1 MNNLKEKGRFRLL
14 TTRIVSFMMAFFMVF
29 TTVMSAMSSTAYAA
43 SQYGDPVTLTIKDAE
58 HGELSF
64 DGSNSKKITVQRGSN
79 VSVLV
84 KPEVGYEAKTVK
96 MDGENPMDLPVLNG
110 QVNVPAIKDAVLSA
124 SFIQTEQSKVA
135 TVKEDNKENKT
146 EKVKKNET
154 GEQLSKE
161 ERIEGLRENLKENA
175 KEDKKIVDEFNL
187 ESMQRD
193 KDGVKVMYT
202 PMNDK
207 AIDEVVEKVEHITN
221 ESIKEM
227 GDEFKP
233 YINDMPEYVDG
244 LLWLRTDDFYNRLQ
258 RSVKFLGD
266 TNFLNEDAKKAI
278 DAGKQLPLSVTIDK
292 ELLKK
297 YNLSGAYEAT
307 LAIKFMSTAHYAML
321 DKRSRNEVNKL
332 IDLNYKD
339 TFPVLDMDKY
349 TKYLSG
355 LKFNSKTGKYT
366 HHFSNGIFSDLFGGI
381 SALDFYKFSKYI
393 GKEPENLLDDE
404 SLESFKEVQ
413 KAETN
418 KSASNAMSFG
428 NYALSTYVL
437 SSGNIYGGDPTNDGW
452 MKLNLDV
459 IEGENNYVK
468 GIGSRA
474 GTYQTIYFSPTGNI
488 GSERV
493 VMYCIMGNTEHLKGG
508 KGYAYIYTTP
518 YFLQYDAPKQAEM
531 FKQGGPDMDWITASS
546 LGDNPVRRLAVM
558 SSYLEILQRGLGWNV
573 DPMYDALNLLLT
585 TGGTE
590 NPFDNPK
597 RSFTKPKDSYHWGSG
612 ADESAKAQAW
622 VDEQAKANGG
632 TAVKPGWP
640 GAGSSGFRWLVKKG
654 TAPVDWNS
662 TDKSAIRPLF
672 EGRSWQRT
680 PYIMAYQYGTRG
692 GVSGYGGQS
701 KISGGL
707 WQVKSDD
714 TLEIPEAAKL
724 RVIKTSANTA
734 ITQNNDN
741 YNMAG
746 ATYSYSGSES
756 GTLTIGSNGKSD
768 YVDVKPGTYTIV
780 ETSAPQGYKLNT
792 TPKTVT
798 VADGESTTVTMDGS
812 AAEKPIFDRLSIKID
827 KVVNGK
833 KPNNFDL
840 SGFEFTL
847 SYTKNGFGSESA
859 TWKTDSNGRIDF
871 GSEPSRG
878 SWAYKD
884 GGRNVFPLGQYTIR
898 ETKAIP
904 GVRLTN
910 PLMSSFSVVD
920 AGGTAVKRFNS
931 GLFINS
937 DNSTVDNDLPQ
948 MGVKVTKLDDNFRTS
963 TEQGDGSLVGV
974 TYQIINRS
982 GRPIISKNTGIENN
996 GVIATI
1002 KTVKQGNSFVATSDT
1017 DLLPMGSYE
1026 IREIDPSTGYLN
1038 GNFVQRFNINES
1050 NMNKGGIM
1058 DLNGPG
1064 RENAI
1069 MRGSVEITKADF
1081 DWKKS
1086 SPEGDADLSNVEYN
1100 IINKSKQPVFV
1111 NGKTY
1116 NNNQVV
1122 TTIKTVLD
1130 SSGNYVAKIPARTL
1144 PYGTYDIVEVKTSE
1158 GYLNANWKKTFTIRS
1173 NNQVVKFSSSSE
1185 WNENKVMRGGVEVI
1199 KADFDWK
1206 KSNPQGDSDLSNVEY
1221 NIINKSKHSV
1231 YVNGK
1236 TYKNGEVITTI
1247 KTTLD
1252 NGKYV
1257 AKLANNV
1264 LPYGTYQITEVKPS
1278 VGYLNANWSQ
1288 TFSIRKDKEVKK
1300 FDSSSNRWNE
1310 NKVMRGGLEVVKAD
1324 FDWKKSSPQGD
1335 ADLLNVEYK
1344 VINKSKHP
1352 VYVNGKTYKNG
1363 ETITTIK
1370 TSLDNGRYVAKLA
1383 DNTLPYG
1390 TYDVVEIKSSVGY
1403 LNANWKQTFSI
1414 RFDKEVKKFDS
1425 TSNKW
1430 NENKVMRG
1438 GLEVTK
1444 ADFDLHKS
1452 IPQGDADLE
1461 NTEYKITNK
1470 SKQPVFVNGQTYGVN
1485 AEIMKVKAHKQSDGT
1500 YKVVLANNTLPYGS
1514 YNIEEVLPSS
1524 TYNKIAFSKD
1534 FKIRKDKEVIKF
1546 NTQDNWSENKV
1557 QRGGLEVTKADHDL
1571 HKSVEQGDATLLNTE
1586 YTVINRSKL
1595 PVYVNGKVYK
1605 VGDTIMNIK
1614 TEKVNGVYKAI
1625 IPNETLPIGT
1635 YQVKEVNPPVG
1646 YNLLTF
1652 DKTFKIIKD
1661 KQMVTF
1667 NDVSNWSENAVK
1679 RGGLEVTK
1687 SDHDWH
1693 KSSEQGDATLEN
1705 TEYEVINKSKMPV
1718 FVNGTVYKQNEKIM
1732 NILSKKQ
1739 KDGTYKAI
1747 VPNNTLPYGTY
1758 QVRETKAPIGYNL
1771 LPFDKTFTIRAQDE
1785 IAKFN
1790 DVNTWSENA
1799 VKRGGLEVTKAD
1811 HDLHQSI
1818 PQGDANLE
1826 DTEYKIT
1833 NKSKQPVFVNGKTYE
1848 VGKEIMR
1855 IKVEKQKDDTYKAI
1869 VPNNTLPYGTYN
1881 VSETTP
1887 SSTYNKIAFSKDFSI
1902 REEKQVIK
1910 YNDVKNWSENKV
1922 KRGGFEVT
1930 KADHDLHQSV
1940 EQGDAT
1946 LENTEY
1952 TIINRSKLP
1961 VYVNGK
1967 VYKVGETIMNIKTA
1981 KQKDG
1986 IYKAIIKNE
1995 TLPIGTYQIKE
2006 VAPPVG
2012 YNLITFDKIF
2022 KITEDKQIIEFND
2035 AKTWSENAVK
2045 RGGLE
2050 ITKADFDL
2058 HKSIPQGDADLE
2070 DTEYAIVNKSK
2081 MPVFVNGV
2089 VYKVDEEIMRVKA
2102 HKQKDGIYKAIIPDN
2117 TLPYGTYNVYE
2128 TKSSSTYNMLDKQHN
2143 FNKTFS
2149 IREEKQVVKFNELS
2163 NWSENKVQRGGL
2175 EITKADND
2183 LHKSVEQGDATLE
2196 DTEYTIINR
2205 SKLPV
2210 FVNGKVY
2217 KVGDTI
2223 MNFKSKKQKDEV
2235 YKAIIPNETL
2245 PIGTYQVKEV
2255 NPPVGY
2261 NLIPFDKTFKIVK
2274 DKQMMTYNQVSD
2286 WSENAVKRGGFE
2298 VTKADFDL
2306 HKSISQG
2313 DADLENTEYAIT
2325 NKSKMPVFVN
2335 GKLYK
2340 VNEEIM
2346 RIKAHKQKDGVYKA
2360 IIGNNVL
2367 PYGTYNI
2374 TETAPSSTYNKI
2386 AYSKT
2391 FSIREEKQVIKF
2403 NDAKTWSENKVKR
2416 GGLEITKA
2424 DNDLHK
2430 SVNQGDATLENTEY
2444 TLINKSK
2451 LPVFVN
2457 GQLIKVGETVMNIQ
2471 AKKQKDGTFKAI
2483 VPNETLPIGTYQVRE
2498 VQPSEGYNMLMFD
2511 KTFRITED
2519 KQIIKYNDV
2528 KTWSE
2533 NKIKRGGLEVTKAD
2547 YDLHKSIPQGD
2558 ADLANTEYA
2567 ITNKSKMPVF
2577 VNGKVHKVNDVIMT
2591 IKTEKDSKGVY
2602 KAVIANGTLPYGT
2615 YNITETK
2622 ASSTYN
2628 KIDFSKD
2635 FKIREDNQMIT
2646 FNDVKTWSENKVKR
2660 GGLEITKADFDLKK
2674 SIEQGDATLENTE
2687 YTVINKSKLP
2697 VFVNGKVYKVNDTI
2711 MTINTKKQKDGVY
2724 KAIIPNETLPIGT
2737 YQVKETK
2744 ASKGYNLVTFDK
2756 TFKIT
2761 EDKQMIKYND
2771 VKTWSENKVIRG
2783 GFKFE
2788 KIDREI
2794 KQPIGLGQAT
2804 LEGVKFKV
2812 VNRSKM
2818 PVVVNGKLVKVGETA
2833 LDVEMK
2839 LVKDKDGK
2847 PHYIYESVKNT
2858 LPYGT
2863 YEAIETATGNGYL
2876 LDESQKF
2883 TFKIVK
2889 EGEIVDLT
2897 SKPVTN
2903 QVIREDFHFIKKDAE
2918 TMERMANVPFV
2929 ITSKT
2934 TGESHIIVT
2943 DENGEF
2949 NSSAWQTNETK
2960 GIKHSEN
2967 TNIND
2972 RNGAV
2977 VKDSKGNYKVVKP
2990 NLLKSRTGVWFTGT
3004 DPAKTKWA
3012 KDGKSYTF
3020 NGVTVKVDDG
3030 LRAFPYDIY
3039 TIQELRSESNKGHK
3053 LIKATVVLHD
3063 YGDVKSR
3070 GIDLDYGT
3078 IDNTPVYLKSE
3089 LTSKLTGSHTVENSE
3104 SATIVDRLFFN
3115 NFDTKEELTV
3125 KSELRVVD
3133 KDGKDHGLAAE
3144 KTTKFKA
3151 DMPNSTF
3158 DIVFE
3163 NVNTKKYAGMNLV
3176 AIQTVLDKHGV
3187 LVSHADLKDKKQ
3199 TVSIPEMRT
3208 TAKGDIDNEA
3218 NAYAKTVKIKDTI
3231 TYKNL
3236 EVGKTVNIHTDLHY
3250 KNVGELG
3257 KITDGGIVKDRNG
3270 KNVSVDK
3277 KFTPKKS
3284 DGTFEVE
3291 FEFEPDEKL
3300 AGHDTVV
3307 FEYAKYGDVE
3317 FMSHADIEDE
3327 HQTIKF
3333 PKLKT
3338 KASDQKDED
3347 KYVGTS
3353 ENEVVR
3359 DVVTVENLVKGK
3371 EYTVSGFAH
3380 IKTYDKDGKAK
3391 DEGIAKDKDGKDSY
3405 AETTFKA
3412 TDTKMQVELLFNVD
3426 ARKLHGRDLVMFEE
3440 LSRDKVKLAIEANIE
3455 NEEQTVHI
3463 VKVGTTLIDK
3473 NTNSHMV
3480 YKEAKEKNYKV
3491 TLVDTMKYENL
3502 TPGQKIKV
3510 TGQLYTNENGKA
3522 VEVRD
3527 VNGQLVQKTVEVE
3540 VKERNGIVEIPF
3552 EFEMKSDSDIK
3563 NFVAFERVYDAKTN
3577 LLIGSE
3583 EDINNKGQTVYVI
3596 NIKTTLTGADGKSK
3610 DVKASK
3616 NIDLIDTVEYG
3627 DELTVGEEYTMIG
3640 ELHLVKVDKDGK
3652 LIDGGKI
3659 SEAKTKFKAKK
3670 EKGTVEVIFK
3680 GVDTEKLEDGTKLVA
3695 FEKLE
3700 YNGKIIAQ
3708 HEDINDEGQTVVVK
3722 KESKT
3727 KEKTRIR
3734 LNTGA
3739 GKAIGIVSGLVV
3751 VFAIGA
3757 GYAVSKRRKD
3767 A

>member
-43 SQYGDPVTLTIKDAE
+43 SQYGDPVTLTIKDTE

-96 MDGENPMDLPVLNG
+96 MDGKNPTDLPVLNG
-110 QVNVPAIKDAVLSA
+110 QVNVPAIADAVLSA

-146 EKVKKNET
+146 ELEKQIETEKKKPANVEADKKDKRSKNEKET
-154 GEQLSKE
+154 IDDSKTIAEILLKADRSKVGEGTNVTPVDVVTVANTLINVNKTKA
-161 ERIEGLRENLKENA
+161 RTLDDFWV
-175 KEDKKIVDEFNL
+175 DK
-187 ESMQRD
+187 D
-193 KDGVKVMYT
+193 KDGIFDNFEAMEMQFDGLVPLYKISDEAEYLVAKPNVAQVENSKLLEYQIADSNMSGTTLDTVIYDKETGLLYVPKNVVLPNDPKYKRPEKIVRYGRTRIQFLLGVDKAAKDTKTKVKVDVEK
-202 PMNDK
+202 NDK
-207 AIDEVVEKVEHITN
+207 VDGEVSEAGTLEANTLSDSTKILLAKDDKSKKSIKKESIDEVRINGHKVDSEKVEYH
-221 ESIKEM
+221 EKE
-227 GDEFKP
+227 
-233 YINDMPEYVDG
+233 
-244 LLWLRTDDFYNRLQ
+244 
-258 RSVKFLGD
+258 
-266 TNFLNEDAKKAI
+266 
-278 DAGKQLPLSVTIDK
+278 
-292 ELLKK
+292 
-297 YNLSGAYEAT
+297 
-307 LAIKFMSTAHYAML
+307 
-321 DKRSRNEVNKL
+321 
-332 IDLNYKD
+332 
-339 TFPVLDMDKY
+339 
-349 TKYLSG
+349 
-355 LKFNSKTGKYT
+355 
-366 HHFSNGIFSDLFGGI
+366 
-381 SALDFYKFSKYI
+381 
-393 GKEPENLLDDE
+393 
-404 SLESFKEVQ
+404 
-413 KAETN
+413 
-418 KSASNAMSFG
+418 
-428 NYALSTYVL
+428 
-437 SSGNIYGGDPTNDGW
+437 
-452 MKLNLDV
+452 
-459 IEGENNYVK
+459 
-468 GIGSRA
+468 
-474 GTYQTIYFSPTGNI
+474 
-488 GSERV
+488 
-493 VMYCIMGNTEHLKGG
+493 
-508 KGYAYIYTTP
+508 
-518 YFLQYDAPKQAEM
+518 
-531 FKQGGPDMDWITASS
+531 
-546 LGDNPVRRLAVM
+546 
-558 SSYLEILQRGLGWNV
+558 
-573 DPMYDALNLLLT
+573 
-585 TGGTE
+585 
-590 NPFDNPK
+590 
-597 RSFTKPKDSYHWGSG
+597 
-612 ADESAKAQAW
+612 
-622 VDEQAKANGG
+622 
-632 TAVKPGWP
+632 
-640 GAGSSGFRWLVKKG
+640 
-654 TAPVDWNS
+654 
-662 TDKSAIRPLF
+662 
-672 EGRSWQRT
+672 
-680 PYIMAYQYGTRG
+680 
-692 GVSGYGGQS
+692 GV
-701 KISGGL
+701 
-707 WQVKSDD
+707 
-714 TLEIPEAAKL
+714 LEIPTKPADVDNVEVKMSNSFAKDVKRVVGSLLAPVKSLAGKPTILVSRTFYFNDDVYFNDVWDLKAHNVSTKSHNAKYEKAWSGGSKFGSDARSFQTVKSLLDHALTKSDADIIGAAIGNDAGFGYYTRHSTIAKQLVDAAHAQKAKL
-724 RVIKTSANTA
+724 EIKDSFNLSLNCAHARVGADFQWGYDATSKGSDDYGVRIRLLDTDGKTWALFGIISPSE
-734 ITQNNDN
+734 
-741 YNMAG
+741 AG
-746 ATYSYSGSES
+746 QAGFGFFGARIVVDKKTTETSLQLDKTDSRSGKGIS
-756 GTLTIGSNGKSD
+756 GVQFNLHEIVGNKDYVVGVKGSNGN
-768 YVDVKPGTYTIV
+768 YT
-780 ETSAPQGYKLNT
+780 EFNGDGRTNT
-792 TPKTVT
+792 LV
-798 VADGESTTVTMDGS
+798 
-812 AAEKPIFDRLSIKID
+812 
-827 KVVNGK
+827 
-833 KPNNFDL
+833 
-840 SGFEFTL
+840 
-847 SYTKNGFGSESA
+847 
-859 TWKTDSNGRIDF
+859 TDSNGRITVKVNDA
-871 GSEPSRG
+871 GSQYKYYFKEIRPANGYEMPSNPNTAQKSVSENSKQTFSMKNETIPEEESDKAFLSIRKTSSQPSLGYSLAGAKYYVSGENDSGYLYTGTDGSSNILRLKSGNYTITEVSAPEGFRLNPHSKYVSLAKNEHKEITLDGIYAEEPIMARIGLLLNKQINGDPVRQPLGNIRSLAGIQFKVSFYKGEYSSLWETRGHNPECSITLETNADGKLDLDTSNVVSG
-878 SWAYKD
+878 SWKYTDSSGHKAA
-884 GGRNVFPLGQYTIR
+884 PLGTITVEEVKTLEGLR
-898 ETKAIP
+898 LHGSAVYQVRANGQNAEVVHVSGLNNESAKIMENSTYFG
-904 GVRLTN
+904 GVRVIKL
-910 PLMSSFSVVD
+910 
-920 AGGTAVKRFNS
+920 
-931 GLFINS
+931 
-937 DNSTVDNDLPQ
+937 DNDFHES
-948 MGVKVTKLDDNFRTS
+948 K
-963 TEQGDGSLVGV
+963 EQGDASLEGV
-974 TYQIINRS
+974 QYDIINDSIGRVKLGDGRYINKGQKVTTITTKKVGNEYVAETSRYLLPS
-982 GRPIISKNTGIENN
+982 GTYTVKEVKSSEGYKNGGFEKKF
-996 GVIATI
+996 TI
-1002 KTVKQGNSFVATSDT
+1002 KDYSQDG
-1017 DLLPMGSYE
+1017 
-1026 IREIDPSTGYLN
+1026 GYTTLGVGTEN
-1038 GNFVQRFNINES
+1038 AVQRGNIE
-1050 NMNKGGIM
+1050 
-1058 DLNGPG
+1058 L
-1064 RENAI
+1064 
-1069 MRGSVEITKADF
+1069 TKADF
-1081 DWKKS
+1081 DFKKS
-1086 SPEGDADLSNVEYN
+1086 ESQGDATLAGTEYRL
-1100 IINKSKQPVFV
+1100 INKSKNPVFV
-1111 NGKTY
+1111 AGRIFEPG
-1116 NNNQVV
+1116 QE
-1122 TTIKTVLD
+1122 IKR
-1130 SSGNYVAKIPARTL
+1130 YKAQKI
-1144 PYGTYDIVEVKTSE
+1144 
-1158 GYLNANWKKTFTIRS
+1158 
-1173 NNQVVKFSSSSE
+1173 
-1185 WNENKVMRGGVEVI
+1185 GG
-1199 KADFDWK
+1199 
-1206 KSNPQGDSDLSNVEY
+1206 
-1221 NIINKSKHSV
+1221 
-1231 YVNGK
+1231 
-1236 TYKNGEVITTI
+1236 
-1247 KTTLD
+1247 
-1252 NGKYV
+1252 
-1257 AKLANNV
+1257 
-1264 LPYGTYQITEVKPS
+1264 
-1278 VGYLNANWSQ
+1278 
-1288 TFSIRKDKEVKK
+1288 
-1300 FDSSSNRWNE
+1300 
-1310 NKVMRGGLEVVKAD
+1310 
-1324 FDWKKSSPQGD
+1324 
-1335 ADLLNVEYK
+1335 EYK
-1344 VINKSKHP
+1344 V
-1352 VYVNGKTYKNG
+1352 V
-1363 ETITTIK
+1363 
-1370 TSLDNGRYVAKLA
+1370 
-1383 DNTLPYG
+1383 
-1390 TYDVVEIKSSVGY
+1390 
-1403 LNANWKQTFSI
+1403 
-1414 RFDKEVKKFDS
+1414 
-1425 TSNKW
+1425 
-1430 NENKVMRG
+1430 
-1438 GLEVTK
+1438 
-1444 ADFDLHKS
+1444 
-1452 IPQGDADLE
+1452 IPE
-1461 NTEYKITNK
+1461 K
-1470 SKQPVFVNGQTYGVN
+1470 
-1485 AEIMKVKAHKQSDGT
+1485 
-1500 YKVVLANNTLPYGS
+1500 TLPYGS
-1514 YNIEEVLPSS
+1514 YRIEEVKASLG
-1524 TYNKIAFSKD
+1524 YNMVAFSKD
-1534 FKIRKDKEVIKF
+1534 FKITKEGDVVKF
-1546 NTQDNWSENKV
+1546 NTSSNWSENKV
-1557 QRGGLEVTKADHDL
+1557 QRGGLEVVKADFDL
-1571 HKSVEQGDATLLNTE
+1571 D
-1586 YTVINRSKL
+1586 
-1595 PVYVNGKVYK
+1595 
-1605 VGDTIMNIK
+1605 
-1614 TEKVNGVYKAI
+1614 
-1625 IPNETLPIGT
+1625 
-1635 YQVKEVNPPVG
+1635 
-1646 YNLLTF
+1646 
-1652 DKTFKIIKD
+1652 
-1661 KQMVTF
+1661 
-1667 NDVSNWSENAVK
+1667 
-1679 RGGLEVTK
+1679 
-1687 SDHDWH
+1687 
-1693 KSSEQGDATLEN
+1693 
-1705 TEYEVINKSKMPV
+1705 
-1718 FVNGTVYKQNEKIM
+1718 
-1732 NILSKKQ
+1732 
-1739 KDGTYKAI
+1739 
-1747 VPNNTLPYGTY
+1747 
-1758 QVRETKAPIGYNL
+1758 
-1771 LPFDKTFTIRAQDE
+1771 
-1785 IAKFN
+1785 
-1790 DVNTWSENA
+1790 
-1799 VKRGGLEVTKAD
+1799 
-1811 HDLHQSI
+1811 QSI
-1818 PQGDANLE
+1818 PQGDATLE
-1826 DTEYKIT
+1826 GVQY
-1833 NKSKQPVFVNGKTYE
+1833 NVVNRSKNAVFVNGKRVN
-1848 VGKEIMR
+1848 VGDVVTTITTK
-1855 IKVEKQKDDTYKAI
+1855 KVDGVYKA
-1869 VPNNTLPYGTYN
+1869 VLPNNALPYGTYD
-1881 VSETTP
+1881 VVE
-1887 SSTYNKIAFSKDFSI
+1887 
-1902 REEKQVIK
+1902 
-1910 YNDVKNWSENKV
+1910 VKN
-1922 KRGGFEVT
+1922 
-1930 KADHDLHQSV
+1930 A
-1940 EQGDAT
+1940 QGYLLT
-1946 LENTEY
+1946 PY
-1952 TIINRSKLP
+1952 T
-1961 VYVNGK
+1961 
-1967 VYKVGETIMNIKTA
+1967 
-1981 KQKDG
+1981 
-1986 IYKAIIKNE
+1986 
-1995 TLPIGTYQIKE
+1995 
-2006 VAPPVG
+2006 
-2012 YNLITFDKIF
+2012 
-2022 KITEDKQIIEFND
+2022 KQIQIRQDKEI
-2035 AKTWSENAVK
+2035 VK
-2045 RGGLE
+2045 LDYN
-2050 ITKADFDL
+2050 T
-2058 HKSIPQGDADLE
+2058 
-2070 DTEYAIVNKSK
+2070 VWNK
-2081 MPVFVNGV
+2081 
-2089 VYKVDEEIMRVKA
+2089 D
-2102 HKQKDGIYKAIIPDN
+2102 
-2117 TLPYGTYNVYE
+2117 
-2128 TKSSSTYNMLDKQHN
+2128 
-2143 FNKTFS
+2143 
-2149 IREEKQVVKFNELS
+2149 
-2163 NWSENKVQRGGL
+2163 KVQRGGL
-2175 EITKADND
+2175 E
-2183 LHKSVEQGDATLE
+2183 L
-2196 DTEYTIINR
+2196 
-2205 SKLPV
+2205 
-2210 FVNGKVY
+2210 
-2217 KVGDTI
+2217 
-2223 MNFKSKKQKDEV
+2223 
-2235 YKAIIPNETL
+2235 
-2245 PIGTYQVKEV
+2245 
-2255 NPPVGY
+2255 
-2261 NLIPFDKTFKIVK
+2261 
-2274 DKQMMTYNQVSD
+2274 
-2286 WSENAVKRGGFE
+2286 
-2298 VTKADFDL
+2298 TKADF
-2306 HKSISQG
+2306 
-2313 DADLENTEYAIT
+2313 
-2325 NKSKMPVFVN
+2325 
-2335 GKLYK
+2335 
-2340 VNEEIM
+2340 
-2346 RIKAHKQKDGVYKA
+2346 
-2360 IIGNNVL
+2360 
-2367 PYGTYNI
+2367 
-2374 TETAPSSTYNKI
+2374 
-2386 AYSKT
+2386 
-2391 FSIREEKQVIKF
+2391 
-2403 NDAKTWSENKVKR
+2403 
-2416 GGLEITKA
+2416 
-2424 DNDLHK
+2424 
-2430 SVNQGDATLENTEY
+2430 
-2444 TLINKSK
+2444 
-2451 LPVFVN
+2451 
-2457 GQLIKVGETVMNIQ
+2457 
-2471 AKKQKDGTFKAI
+2471 
-2483 VPNETLPIGTYQVRE
+2483 
-2498 VQPSEGYNMLMFD
+2498 
-2511 KTFRITED
+2511 
-2519 KQIIKYNDV
+2519 
-2528 KTWSE
+2528 
-2533 NKIKRGGLEVTKAD
+2533 
-2547 YDLHKSIPQGD
+2547 DLHKSIPQGD

-2577 VNGKVHKVNDVIMT
+2577 VNGKVYKVNDVIMT
-2591 IKTEKDSKGVY
+2591 IKTEKDSKGAY

-2711 MTINTKKQKDGVY
+2711 MTINTKKQKDGIY

-2744 ASKGYNLVTFDK
+2744 APKGYNLVTFDK

-2847 PHYIYESVKNT
+2847 PHYIYESAKNT

-2903 QVIREDFHFIKKDAE
+2903 QVIREDFHFIKKDSE

-3104 SATIVDRLFFN
+3104 SATIVDKLFFN

-3199 TVSIPEMRT
+3199 TVSIPEMKT

-3231 TYKNL
+3231 TYRNL

-3333 PKLKT
+3333 SKLKT

-3510 TGQLYTNENGKA
+3510 IGQLYTNENGKT

-3757 GYAVSKRRKD
+3757 GFVVSKRRKD

>member
-43 SQYGDPVTLTIKDAE
+43 SQYGDPVTLTIKDTE

-96 MDGENPMDLPVLNG
+96 MDGKNPTDLPVLNG
-110 QVNVPAIKDAVLSA
+110 QVNVPAIADAVLSA

-146 EKVKKNET
+146 ELEKQIETEKKKPANVE
-154 GEQLSKE
+154 
-161 ERIEGLRENLKENA
+161 A
-175 KEDKKIVDEFNL
+175 DKKDKRSKSEKETIDDSKTIAEILLKADRSKVGEGTNVTPVDVVTVANTLINVNKTKARTLDDFWVDK
-187 ESMQRD
+187 D
-193 KDGVKVMYT
+193 KDGIFDNFEAMEMQFDGLVPLYKISDEAEYLVAKPNVAQVENSKFLEYQIADSNMSGTTLDTVIYDKETGLLYVPKNVVLPNDPKYKRPEKIVRYGRTRIQFLLGVDKAAKDTKTKVKVDVEK
-202 PMNDK
+202 NDK
-207 AIDEVVEKVEHITN
+207 VDGEVSEAGTLEANTLSDSTKILLAKDDKSKKSIKKESIDEVRINGHKVDSEKVEYH
-221 ESIKEM
+221 EKE
-227 GDEFKP
+227 
-233 YINDMPEYVDG
+233 
-244 LLWLRTDDFYNRLQ
+244 
-258 RSVKFLGD
+258 
-266 TNFLNEDAKKAI
+266 
-278 DAGKQLPLSVTIDK
+278 
-292 ELLKK
+292 
-297 YNLSGAYEAT
+297 
-307 LAIKFMSTAHYAML
+307 
-321 DKRSRNEVNKL
+321 
-332 IDLNYKD
+332 
-339 TFPVLDMDKY
+339 
-349 TKYLSG
+349 
-355 LKFNSKTGKYT
+355 
-366 HHFSNGIFSDLFGGI
+366 
-381 SALDFYKFSKYI
+381 
-393 GKEPENLLDDE
+393 
-404 SLESFKEVQ
+404 
-413 KAETN
+413 
-418 KSASNAMSFG
+418 
-428 NYALSTYVL
+428 
-437 SSGNIYGGDPTNDGW
+437 
-452 MKLNLDV
+452 
-459 IEGENNYVK
+459 
-468 GIGSRA
+468 
-474 GTYQTIYFSPTGNI
+474 
-488 GSERV
+488 
-493 VMYCIMGNTEHLKGG
+493 
-508 KGYAYIYTTP
+508 
-518 YFLQYDAPKQAEM
+518 
-531 FKQGGPDMDWITASS
+531 
-546 LGDNPVRRLAVM
+546 
-558 SSYLEILQRGLGWNV
+558 
-573 DPMYDALNLLLT
+573 
-585 TGGTE
+585 
-590 NPFDNPK
+590 
-597 RSFTKPKDSYHWGSG
+597 
-612 ADESAKAQAW
+612 
-622 VDEQAKANGG
+622 
-632 TAVKPGWP
+632 
-640 GAGSSGFRWLVKKG
+640 
-654 TAPVDWNS
+654 
-662 TDKSAIRPLF
+662 
-672 EGRSWQRT
+672 
-680 PYIMAYQYGTRG
+680 
-692 GVSGYGGQS
+692 GV
-701 KISGGL
+701 
-707 WQVKSDD
+707 
-714 TLEIPEAAKL
+714 LEIPTKPADVDNVEVKMSNSFAKDVKRVVGSLLAPVKSLAGEPTILVSRTFYFNDDVYFNDVWDLKAHNVSTKSHNAKYEQAWSGGSKFGSDARSFQTVKSLLDHALTKSDADIIGAAIGNDAGFGYYTRHSTIAKQLVGAAHAQKAKL
-724 RVIKTSANTA
+724 EIKDSFNLSLNCAHARVGADFQWGYDATSKGSDDYGVRIRLLDTDGKTWALFGIISPSE
-734 ITQNNDN
+734 
-741 YNMAG
+741 AG
-746 ATYSYSGSES
+746 QAGFGFFGARIVVDKKTTETSLQLDKTDSRSGKGIAGVQFNLHEIV
-756 GTLTIGSNGKSD
+756 GNKDYVVGVKGSNGN
-768 YVDVKPGTYTIV
+768 YT
-780 ETSAPQGYKLNT
+780 EFNGDGRTNT
-792 TPKTVT
+792 LV
-798 VADGESTTVTMDGS
+798 
-812 AAEKPIFDRLSIKID
+812 
-827 KVVNGK
+827 
-833 KPNNFDL
+833 
-840 SGFEFTL
+840 
-847 SYTKNGFGSESA
+847 
-859 TWKTDSNGRIDF
+859 TDSNGRITVKVNDA
-871 GSEPSRG
+871 GSQYKYYFKEIRPANGYKMPSNPNTTQKSVSENSKQTFSMKNDTTTEKEKKAFLSITKTSSQPSLGYSLAGATYYVSGENDSGYLYTGFDGTSNILELQPGSYIIKEVSAPEGFRLNPNPISVSLANNEHKSITLDGRYAEEPIMARIGLLLNKQINGDPVRQPLGNIRSLAGIQFKVSFYKGEYSSLWETRGHNPECSITLETNADGKLDLDTSNVVSG
-878 SWAYKD
+878 SWKYTDSSGHKAA
-884 GGRNVFPLGQYTIR
+884 PLGTITVEEVKTLEGLR
-898 ETKAIP
+898 LHGSAVYQVRANGQNAEVVHVSGLNNESAKIMENLTYFG
-904 GVRLTN
+904 GVRVIKL
-910 PLMSSFSVVD
+910 
-920 AGGTAVKRFNS
+920 
-931 GLFINS
+931 
-937 DNSTVDNDLPQ
+937 DNDFHES
-948 MGVKVTKLDDNFRTS
+948 K
-963 TEQGDGSLVGV
+963 EQGDACLEGV
-974 TYQIINRS
+974 QYDIINDSIGRVKLGDGRYINKGQKVTTITTKKVGNEYVAETSRYLLPS
-982 GRPIISKNTGIENN
+982 GTY
-996 GVIATI
+996 
-1002 KTVKQGNSFVATSDT
+1002 TVKEVKSS
-1017 DLLPMGSYE
+1017 E
-1026 IREIDPSTGYLN
+1026 GYKN
-1038 GNFVQRFNINES
+1038 GGFEKKFIIKDYSQDGDYTTLGVGTENAVQRGNIE
-1050 NMNKGGIM
+1050 
-1058 DLNGPG
+1058 L
-1064 RENAI
+1064 
-1069 MRGSVEITKADF
+1069 TKADF
-1081 DWKKS
+1081 DFKKS
-1086 SPEGDADLSNVEYN
+1086 ESQGDATLAGTEYRL
-1100 IINKSKQPVFV
+1100 INKSKNPVFV
-1111 NGKTY
+1111 AGRIFEPGQEIKRY
-1116 NNNQVV
+1116 KAQKIGGEYKVV
-1122 TTIKTVLD
+1122 
-1130 SSGNYVAKIPARTL
+1130 IPEKTL
-1144 PYGTYDIVEVKTSE
+1144 PYGSYRIEEVKASLGYNMVAFSKDFKITKE
-1158 GYLNANWKKTFTIRS
+1158 GD
-1173 NNQVVKFSSSSE
+1173 VVKFNTSSNWS
-1185 WNENKVMRGGVEVI
+1185 ENKV
-1199 KADFDWK
+1199 
-1206 KSNPQGDSDLSNVEY
+1206 Q
-1221 NIINKSKHSV
+1221 
-1231 YVNGK
+1231 
-1236 TYKNGEVITTI
+1236 
-1247 KTTLD
+1247 
-1252 NGKYV
+1252 
-1257 AKLANNV
+1257 
-1264 LPYGTYQITEVKPS
+1264 
-1278 VGYLNANWSQ
+1278 
-1288 TFSIRKDKEVKK
+1288 
-1300 FDSSSNRWNE
+1300 
-1310 NKVMRGGLEVVKAD
+1310 RGGLEVVKAD
-1324 FDWKKSSPQGD
+1324 FDLDQSTPQGD
-1335 ADLLNVEYK
+1335 ATLEGVQYNV
-1344 VINKSKHP
+1344 VNRSKNA
-1352 VYVNGKTYKNG
+1352 VFVNGKRVNVGDVVT
-1363 ETITTIK
+1363 TITTK
-1370 TSLDNGRYVAKLA
+1370 KVDGVYKAVLPNNA
-1383 DNTLPYG
+1383 LPYG
-1390 TYDVVEIKSSVGY
+1390 TYDVVEVKNAQGY
-1403 LNANWKQTFSI
+1403 LLTPYTKQIQI
-1414 RFDKEVKKFDS
+1414 RQDKEIVKLDYN
-1425 TSNKW
+1425 TVWNKD
-1430 NENKVMRG
+1430 KVQRG
-1438 GLEVTK
+1438 GLELTK

-1470 SKQPVFVNGQTYGVN
+1470 SKMPVVVNGQTYGVN

-1614 TEKVNGVYKAI
+1614 TKKVNGVYKAI

-1790 DVNTWSENA
+1790 DVKTWSENA

-1855 IKVEKQKDDTYKAI
+1855 IKVKKQKDDTYKAI

-2149 IREEKQVVKFNELS
+2149 IREEKQVVKFNEPS

-2223 MNFKSKKQKDEV
+2223 MNFKSKKQKDGV

-2274 DKQMMTYNQVSD
+2274 DKQMMIYNQVSD

-2306 HKSISQG
+2306 HKSIPQG

-2374 TETAPSSTYNKI
+2374 TEIASSSTYNKI

-2403 NDAKTWSENKVKR
+2403 NDVKTWSENKVQR

-2457 GQLIKVGETVMNIQ
+2457 GQLIKVGGTVMNIQ

-2547 YDLHKSIPQGD
+2547 HDLHKSIPQGD

-2744 ASKGYNLVTFDK
+2744 APKGYNLVTFDK

-2847 PHYIYESVKNT
+2847 PHYIYESAKNT

-3004 DPAKTKWA
+3004 DPTKTKWA

-3104 SATIVDRLFFN
+3104 SATIVDKLFFN

-3426 ARKLHGRDLVMFEE
+3426 ARKLHGCDLVMFEE

-3708 HEDINDEGQTVVVK
+3708 HEDINDEDQTVVVK

-3757 GYAVSKRRKD
+3757 GFVVSKRRKD

>member
-1 MNNLKEKGRFRLL
+1 MNNLKEKGRFKLL

-29 TTVMSAMSSTAYAA
+29 TTIMSSMSSVAYAA
-43 SQYGDPVTLTIKDAE
+43 SQYGDPVTLTIKDTE

-64 DGSNSKKITVQRGSN
+64 SGNKEKKITVQRGSN

-84 KPEVGYEAKTVK
+84 EPEVGYEAKTVK
-96 MDGENPMDLPVLNG
+96 MNGEKSMDLPVLNG
-110 QVNVPAIKDAVLSA
+110 QVNVPAIENAVLSA
-124 SFIQTEQSKVA
+124 DFIQTEKSKVA
-135 TVKEDNKENKT
+135 TVKEEPKANKT
-146 EKVKKNET
+146 ELDKEIEAEKKKPANVEADKKDKRSKNEKET
-154 GEQLSKE
+154 IDDSKTIAEILLNADRSKVGEGTNVTPVDVVTVANTLINVNKTKA
-161 ERIEGLRENLKENA
+161 RTLDDFWV
-175 KEDKKIVDEFNL
+175 DK
-187 ESMQRD
+187 D
-193 KDGVKVMYT
+193 KDGIFDNFEAMEMQFDGLVPLYKISDDAEYLVAKPNVAQVENSKLLEYQIADSNMSGTTLDTVIYDKKTGLLYVPKNVILPNDPKYKRPEKIVRYGRTRIQFLLGVDKAAKDTKTKVKVDVEK
-202 PMNDK
+202 NDK
-207 AIDEVVEKVEHITN
+207 VDGEVSEAGTLEANTLSDSTKILLAKDDKSKKSIKKESIDEVRINGHKVDSEKVEYH
-221 ESIKEM
+221 EKE
-227 GDEFKP
+227 
-233 YINDMPEYVDG
+233 
-244 LLWLRTDDFYNRLQ
+244 
-258 RSVKFLGD
+258 
-266 TNFLNEDAKKAI
+266 
-278 DAGKQLPLSVTIDK
+278 
-292 ELLKK
+292 
-297 YNLSGAYEAT
+297 
-307 LAIKFMSTAHYAML
+307 
-321 DKRSRNEVNKL
+321 
-332 IDLNYKD
+332 
-339 TFPVLDMDKY
+339 
-349 TKYLSG
+349 
-355 LKFNSKTGKYT
+355 
-366 HHFSNGIFSDLFGGI
+366 
-381 SALDFYKFSKYI
+381 
-393 GKEPENLLDDE
+393 
-404 SLESFKEVQ
+404 
-413 KAETN
+413 
-418 KSASNAMSFG
+418 
-428 NYALSTYVL
+428 
-437 SSGNIYGGDPTNDGW
+437 
-452 MKLNLDV
+452 
-459 IEGENNYVK
+459 
-468 GIGSRA
+468 
-474 GTYQTIYFSPTGNI
+474 
-488 GSERV
+488 
-493 VMYCIMGNTEHLKGG
+493 
-508 KGYAYIYTTP
+508 
-518 YFLQYDAPKQAEM
+518 
-531 FKQGGPDMDWITASS
+531 
-546 LGDNPVRRLAVM
+546 
-558 SSYLEILQRGLGWNV
+558 
-573 DPMYDALNLLLT
+573 
-585 TGGTE
+585 
-590 NPFDNPK
+590 
-597 RSFTKPKDSYHWGSG
+597 
-612 ADESAKAQAW
+612 
-622 VDEQAKANGG
+622 
-632 TAVKPGWP
+632 
-640 GAGSSGFRWLVKKG
+640 
-654 TAPVDWNS
+654 
-662 TDKSAIRPLF
+662 
-672 EGRSWQRT
+672 
-680 PYIMAYQYGTRG
+680 
-692 GVSGYGGQS
+692 GV
-701 KISGGL
+701 
-707 WQVKSDD
+707 
-714 TLEIPEAAKL
+714 LEIPTKPADVDNVEVKMSNSFAKDVKRVVGSLLAPVKSFAGEPKVLVSPTFYFSDDVYFNDVWDLKAHNVSTKTHDAKYEKAWSGGAKYGSDARSFQTVKALLDHALTKSDVNIIGASVGNDAGFGYYTRHSTIAKQLVGAGHAQKAKL
-724 RVIKTSANTA
+724 ELKDSLNLSLNCAHARVGADFQWGYDATSKGSDDYGVRIRLLDTDGKSWALFGIVSPSEAGQAGFGFFGARIVIDKKTTETTLQLDKTDSRSGKGIAGVQFNLHE
-734 ITQNNDN
+734 IVDN
-741 YNMAG
+741 KDYVVG
-746 ATYSYSGSES
+746 VK
-756 GTLTIGSNGKSD
+756 GSNGN
-768 YVDVKPGTYTIV
+768 YT
-780 ETSAPQGYKLNT
+780 EFNGDGRTNT
-792 TPKTVT
+792 LV
-798 VADGESTTVTMDGS
+798 
-812 AAEKPIFDRLSIKID
+812 
-827 KVVNGK
+827 
-833 KPNNFDL
+833 
-840 SGFEFTL
+840 
-847 SYTKNGFGSESA
+847 
-859 TWKTDSNGRIDF
+859 TDSNGRITVKVNDA
-871 GSEPSRG
+871 GSQYKYYFKEIRPANGYKMPSNPNTAQKSVSENSKQTFSMKNDTTTKEEEEAFLSITKTSSQPSLGYSLAGATYYVWGEKDSGYLYTGSDGTSNVLALKPGNYTIKEVSAPEGFKVNPNSMSFTLGKDEHKSITLDGRYAEEPIMARIGLLLHKQINGDPVNQPLGNIRSIAGIQFKVSFYKGEYSSIWETSGHSPECSIVLETGSDGTLDLDTSKVVSG
-878 SWAYKD
+878 SWKYTDSSGHKAA
-884 GGRNVFPLGQYTIR
+884 PLGTITVEEVKTLEGLR
-898 ETKAIP
+898 LHGSAVYQVRANGQNAEVVHVSGLNNESAKIMENSTYFG
-904 GVRLTN
+904 GVRVIKL
-910 PLMSSFSVVD
+910 
-920 AGGTAVKRFNS
+920 
-931 GLFINS
+931 
-937 DNSTVDNDLPQ
+937 DNDFH
-948 MGVKVTKLDDNFRTS
+948 KSK
-963 TEQGDGSLVGV
+963 EQGDASLEGV
-974 TYQIINRS
+974 QYDIINSSIGRVKLGDGRYINVGQKVTTITTKKVGNEYVAETSRYLLPS
-982 GRPIISKNTGIENN
+982 GTYTVKEVKSSEGYKNGGFEKKF
-996 GVIATI
+996 TI
-1002 KTVKQGNSFVATSDT
+1002 KDYSQDG
-1017 DLLPMGSYE
+1017 
-1026 IREIDPSTGYLN
+1026 GYTTLGVGTEN
-1038 GNFVQRFNINES
+1038 AVQRGNIE
-1050 NMNKGGIM
+1050 
-1058 DLNGPG
+1058 L
-1064 RENAI
+1064 
-1069 MRGSVEITKADF
+1069 TKADF
-1081 DWKKS
+1081 DFKKS
-1086 SPEGDADLSNVEYN
+1086 ESQGDATLEGTEYRL
-1100 IINKSKQPVFV
+1100 INKSKNPVFV
-1111 NGKTY
+1111 EGRIFEPGQEIKRY
-1116 NNNQVV
+1116 KAQKIGGEYKVV
-1122 TTIKTVLD
+1122 
-1130 SSGNYVAKIPARTL
+1130 IPEKTL
-1144 PYGTYDIVEVKTSE
+1144 PYGSYTIEEVKASLGYNMVSFSKDFKITKE
-1158 GYLNANWKKTFTIRS
+1158 GD
-1173 NNQVVKFSSSSE
+1173 VVKFNTSSSWS
-1185 WNENKVMRGGVEVI
+1185 ENKV
-1199 KADFDWK
+1199 
-1206 KSNPQGDSDLSNVEY
+1206 Q
-1221 NIINKSKHSV
+1221 
-1231 YVNGK
+1231 
-1236 TYKNGEVITTI
+1236 
-1247 KTTLD
+1247 
-1252 NGKYV
+1252 
-1257 AKLANNV
+1257 
-1264 LPYGTYQITEVKPS
+1264 
-1278 VGYLNANWSQ
+1278 
-1288 TFSIRKDKEVKK
+1288 
-1300 FDSSSNRWNE
+1300 
-1310 NKVMRGGLEVVKAD
+1310 RGGLEVVKAD
-1324 FDWKKSSPQGD
+1324 FDLDQSVPQGD
-1335 ADLLNVEYK
+1335 ATLEGVQYNV
-1344 VINKSKHP
+1344 VNRSKNA
-1352 VYVNGKTYKNG
+1352 VYVNSKRVNVG
-1363 ETITTIK
+1363 EVAATITTK
-1370 TSLDNGRYVAKLA
+1370 KVDGVYKAVLPNNA
-1383 DNTLPYG
+1383 LPYG
-1390 TYDVVEIKSSVGY
+1390 TYDVVEVKNAQGY
-1403 LNANWKQTFSI
+1403 LLTPYTKQIQI
-1414 RFDKEVKKFDS
+1414 RQDKEIVKLDYN
-1425 TSNKW
+1425 TVWNKD
-1430 NENKVMRG
+1430 KVERG
-1438 GLEVTK
+1438 GLELTK

-1470 SKQPVFVNGQTYGVN
+1470 SKMPVVVNGQTYGVN

-1524 TYNKIAFSKD
+1524 TYNKIAYSKD

-1571 HKSVEQGDATLLNTE
+1571 HKSVEQGDATLENTE

-1614 TEKVNGVYKAI
+1614 TKKVNGVYKAI

-1790 DVNTWSENA
+1790 DVKTWSENA

-1855 IKVEKQKDDTYKAI
+1855 IKVKKQEDDTYKAI

-2102 HKQKDGIYKAIIPDN
+2102 HKQKDGIYKAIVPDN

-2128 TKSSSTYNMLDKQHN
+2128 TKPSSTYNMLDKEHN

-2149 IREEKQVVKFNELS
+2149 IREEKQVIKFNEPS

-2217 KVGDTI
+2217 NVGDTI
-2223 MNFKSKKQKDEV
+2223 MNFKSKKQKDGV

-2261 NLIPFDKTFKIVK
+2261 NLIPFDKTFKIVR

-2286 WSENAVKRGGFE
+2286 WSENKVKRGGFE

-2306 HKSISQG
+2306 HKSIPQG

-2346 RIKAHKQKDGVYKA
+2346 RIKAHKQSDGTYKA
-2360 IIGNNVL
+2360 IVPNNVL

-2374 TETAPSSTYNKI
+2374 TETTPSSTYNKI
-2386 AYSKT
+2386 VYSKT

-2403 NDAKTWSENKVKR
+2403 NDVKTWSENKVKR

-2424 DNDLHK
+2424 DNDLHA

-2444 TLINKSK
+2444 TIINKSK
-2451 LPVFVN
+2451 LPVFVD
-2457 GQLIKVGETVMNIQ
+2457 GRLIKVGGTVMNIQ
-2471 AKKQKDGTFKAI
+2471 AKKQKDNTFKAI
-2483 VPNETLPIGTYQVRE
+2483 VPNETLPIGTYQVKE

-2511 KTFRITED
+2511 KTFGITED
-2519 KQIIKYNDV
+2519 KQIIKYND
-2528 KTWSE
+2528 KSNWSE
-2533 NKIKRGGLEVTKAD
+2533 NKIMRGGLEVTKAD
-2547 YDLHKSIPQGD
+2547 FDLHKSIPQGD
-2558 ADLANTEYA
+2558 ADLENTEYA
-2567 ITNKSKMPVF
+2567 VTNKSKMPVF
-2577 VNGKVHKVNDVIMT
+2577 VNGKIYKVGEVVMN
-2591 IKTEKDSKGVY
+2591 IKAKKDGNGVY

-2635 FKIREDNQMIT
+2635 FSIRKDNQMIT
-2646 FNDVKTWSENKVKR
+2646 FNDAKTWSENKVKR
-2660 GGLEITKADFDLKK
+2660 GGLEITKADSELKK

-2687 YTVINKSKLP
+2687 YTIINKSKLP
-2697 VFVNGKVYKVNDTI
+2697 VFVNGKLYKVGDTI

-2744 ASKGYNLVTFDK
+2744 APKGYNLVTFDK

-2771 VKTWSENKVIRG
+2771 VKTWSENNVIRG

-2788 KIDREI
+2788 KVDKET

-2847 PHYIYESVKNT
+2847 PHYISETANNV

-3039 TIQELRSESNKGHK
+3039 TVQELRSESNKGHK
-3053 LIKATVVLHD
+3053 LVKFTVVLHD
-3063 YGDVKSR
+3063 YGANKSR

-3104 SATIVDRLFFN
+3104 SATIVDKLFFN
-3115 NFDTKEELTV
+3115 NFDTREELTV

-3163 NVNTKKYAGMNLV
+3163 NVNTRKYAGMNLV

-3187 LVSHADLKDKKQ
+3187 LVSHADLTDKKQ
-3199 TVSIPEMRT
+3199 TVSVPEMKT

-3236 EVGKTVNIHTDLHY
+3236 EVGKTVNLHTDLHY

-3270 KNVSVDK
+3270 KNVSVDT

-3284 DGTFEVE
+3284 DGTIDVE

-3317 FMSHADIEDE
+3317 FMVHADIEDE

-3371 EYTVSGFAH
+3371 EYTVSGYAH

-3426 ARKLHGRDLVMFEE
+3426 ARKLHGHDLVMFEE

-3480 YKEAKEKNYKV
+3480 YKDAKEKNYKV

-3527 VNGQLVQKTVEVE
+3527 INGQLVEKTVEVE

-3563 NFVAFERVYDAKTN
+3563 NFVAFERVYDTKTN

-3583 EDINNKGQTVYVI
+3583 EDINNKGQTVYII
-3596 NIKTTLTGADGKSK
+3596 NIKTTLTGADNKSK

-3640 ELHLVKVDKDGK
+3640 ELHLAKLDKDGK

-3659 SEAKTKFKAKK
+3659 SEAKTKFKAKDK
-3670 EKGTVEVIFK
+3670 KGTVEVIFK

-3739 GKAIGIVSGLVV
+3739 GKAIGIVSGLAV
-3751 VFAIGA
+3751 VFAMGA
-3757 GYAVSKRRKD
+3757 GFVVSKRRKD
-3767 A
+3767 S

>member
-14 TTRIVSFMMAFFMVF
+14 TTRIISFMMAFFMVF

-43 SQYGDPVTLTIKDAE
+43 SQYGDPVTLTIKDTE

-96 MDGENPMDLPVLNG
+96 MDGKNPTDLPVLNG
-110 QVNVPAIKDAVLSA
+110 QVNVPAIADAVLSA

-146 EKVKKNET
+146 ELEKQIETEKKKPANVEADKKDKRSKNEKET
-154 GEQLSKE
+154 IDDSKTIAEILLKADRSKVGEGTNVTPVDVVTVANTLINVNKTKA
-161 ERIEGLRENLKENA
+161 RTLDDFWV
-175 KEDKKIVDEFNL
+175 DK
-187 ESMQRD
+187 D
-193 KDGVKVMYT
+193 KDGIFDNFEAMEMQFDGLVPLYKISDDAEYLVAKPNVAQVENSKFLEYQIADSNMSGTTLDTVIYDKETGLLYVPKNVVLPNDPKYKRPEKIVRYGRTRIQFLLGVDKAAKDTKTKVKVDVEK
-202 PMNDK
+202 NDK
-207 AIDEVVEKVEHITN
+207 VDGEVSEAGTLEANTLSDSTKILLAKDDKSKKSIKKESIDEVRINGHKVDSEKVEYH
-221 ESIKEM
+221 EKE
-227 GDEFKP
+227 
-233 YINDMPEYVDG
+233 
-244 LLWLRTDDFYNRLQ
+244 
-258 RSVKFLGD
+258 
-266 TNFLNEDAKKAI
+266 
-278 DAGKQLPLSVTIDK
+278 
-292 ELLKK
+292 
-297 YNLSGAYEAT
+297 
-307 LAIKFMSTAHYAML
+307 
-321 DKRSRNEVNKL
+321 
-332 IDLNYKD
+332 
-339 TFPVLDMDKY
+339 
-349 TKYLSG
+349 
-355 LKFNSKTGKYT
+355 
-366 HHFSNGIFSDLFGGI
+366 
-381 SALDFYKFSKYI
+381 
-393 GKEPENLLDDE
+393 
-404 SLESFKEVQ
+404 
-413 KAETN
+413 
-418 KSASNAMSFG
+418 
-428 NYALSTYVL
+428 
-437 SSGNIYGGDPTNDGW
+437 
-452 MKLNLDV
+452 
-459 IEGENNYVK
+459 
-468 GIGSRA
+468 
-474 GTYQTIYFSPTGNI
+474 
-488 GSERV
+488 
-493 VMYCIMGNTEHLKGG
+493 
-508 KGYAYIYTTP
+508 
-518 YFLQYDAPKQAEM
+518 
-531 FKQGGPDMDWITASS
+531 
-546 LGDNPVRRLAVM
+546 
-558 SSYLEILQRGLGWNV
+558 
-573 DPMYDALNLLLT
+573 
-585 TGGTE
+585 
-590 NPFDNPK
+590 
-597 RSFTKPKDSYHWGSG
+597 
-612 ADESAKAQAW
+612 
-622 VDEQAKANGG
+622 
-632 TAVKPGWP
+632 
-640 GAGSSGFRWLVKKG
+640 
-654 TAPVDWNS
+654 
-662 TDKSAIRPLF
+662 
-672 EGRSWQRT
+672 
-680 PYIMAYQYGTRG
+680 
-692 GVSGYGGQS
+692 GV
-701 KISGGL
+701 
-707 WQVKSDD
+707 
-714 TLEIPEAAKL
+714 LEIPTKPADVDNVEVKMSNSFAKDVKRVVGSLLAPVKSLAGKPTILVSRTFYFNDDVYFNDVWDLKAHNVSTKSHNAKYEKAWSGGSKFGSDARSFQTVKSLLDHALTKSDADIIGAAIGNDAGFGYYTRHSTIAKQLVDAAHAQKAKL
-724 RVIKTSANTA
+724 EIKDSFNLSLNCAHARVGADFQWGYDATSKGSDDYGVRIRLLDTDGKTWALFGIISPSE
-734 ITQNNDN
+734 
-741 YNMAG
+741 AG
-746 ATYSYSGSES
+746 QAGFGFFGARIVVDKKTTETSLQLDKTDSRSGKGIAGVQFNLHEIV
-756 GTLTIGSNGKSD
+756 GNKDYVVGVKGSNGN
-768 YVDVKPGTYTIV
+768 YT
-780 ETSAPQGYKLNT
+780 EFNGDGRTNT
-792 TPKTVT
+792 LV
-798 VADGESTTVTMDGS
+798 
-812 AAEKPIFDRLSIKID
+812 
-827 KVVNGK
+827 
-833 KPNNFDL
+833 
-840 SGFEFTL
+840 
-847 SYTKNGFGSESA
+847 
-859 TWKTDSNGRIDF
+859 TDSNGRITVKVNDA
-871 GSEPSRG
+871 GSQYKYYFKEIRPANGYKMPSNPNTAQKSVSENSKQTFSMKNDTTTEKEKKALLSITKTSSQPSLGYSLAGATYYVSGENDSGYLYTGFDGTSNILELQPGSYMIKEVSAPEGFRLNPNPISVSLANNEHKSITLDGRYAEEPIMARIGLLLNKQINGDPVRQPLGNIRSLAGIQFKVSFYKGEYSSLWETRGHNPECSITLETNADGKLDLDTSNVVSG
-878 SWAYKD
+878 SWKYTD
-884 GGRNVFPLGQYTIR
+884 GSGHKAAPLGTITVEEVKTLEGLR
-898 ETKAIP
+898 LHGSAVYQVRANGQNAEVVHVSGLNNESAKIMENSTYFG
-904 GVRLTN
+904 GVRVIKL
-910 PLMSSFSVVD
+910 
-920 AGGTAVKRFNS
+920 
-931 GLFINS
+931 
-937 DNSTVDNDLPQ
+937 DNDFHES
-948 MGVKVTKLDDNFRTS
+948 K
-963 TEQGDGSLVGV
+963 EQGDASLEGV
-974 TYQIINRS
+974 QYDIINDSIGRVKLGDGRYINKGQKVTTITTKKVGNEYVAETSRYLLPS
-982 GRPIISKNTGIENN
+982 GTYTVKEVKSSEGYKNGGFEKKF
-996 GVIATI
+996 TI
-1002 KTVKQGNSFVATSDT
+1002 KDYSQDG
-1017 DLLPMGSYE
+1017 
-1026 IREIDPSTGYLN
+1026 GYTTLGVGTEN
-1038 GNFVQRFNINES
+1038 AVQRGNIE
-1050 NMNKGGIM
+1050 
-1058 DLNGPG
+1058 L
-1064 RENAI
+1064 
-1069 MRGSVEITKADF
+1069 TKADF
-1081 DWKKS
+1081 DFKKS
-1086 SPEGDADLSNVEYN
+1086 ESQGDATLEGTEYRL
-1100 IINKSKQPVFV
+1100 INKSKNPVFV
-1111 NGKTY
+1111 AGRIFEPGQEIKRY
-1116 NNNQVV
+1116 KAQKIGGEYKVV
-1122 TTIKTVLD
+1122 
-1130 SSGNYVAKIPARTL
+1130 IPEKTL
-1144 PYGTYDIVEVKTSE
+1144 PYGSYRIEEVKASLGYNMVAFSKDFKITKE
-1158 GYLNANWKKTFTIRS
+1158 GD
-1173 NNQVVKFSSSSE
+1173 VVKFNTSSNWS
-1185 WNENKVMRGGVEVI
+1185 ENKV
-1199 KADFDWK
+1199 
-1206 KSNPQGDSDLSNVEY
+1206 Q
-1221 NIINKSKHSV
+1221 
-1231 YVNGK
+1231 
-1236 TYKNGEVITTI
+1236 
-1247 KTTLD
+1247 
-1252 NGKYV
+1252 
-1257 AKLANNV
+1257 
-1264 LPYGTYQITEVKPS
+1264 
-1278 VGYLNANWSQ
+1278 
-1288 TFSIRKDKEVKK
+1288 
-1300 FDSSSNRWNE
+1300 
-1310 NKVMRGGLEVVKAD
+1310 RGGLEVVKAD
-1324 FDWKKSSPQGD
+1324 FDLDQSTPQGD
-1335 ADLLNVEYK
+1335 ATLEGVQYNV
-1344 VINKSKHP
+1344 VNRSKNA
-1352 VYVNGKTYKNG
+1352 VFVNGKRINVGDVVT
-1363 ETITTIK
+1363 TITTKKVDGIYK
-1370 TSLDNGRYVAKLA
+1370 AVLPNNA
-1383 DNTLPYG
+1383 LPYG
-1390 TYDVVEIKSSVGY
+1390 TYDVVEVKNAQGY
-1403 LNANWKQTFSI
+1403 LLTPYTKQIQI
-1414 RFDKEVKKFDS
+1414 RQDKEIVKLDYN
-1425 TSNKW
+1425 TVWNKD
-1430 NENKVMRG
+1430 KVQRG
-1438 GLEVTK
+1438 GLELTK

-1470 SKQPVFVNGQTYGVN
+1470 SKMPVVVNGQTYGVN

-1595 PVYVNGKVYK
+1595 PVYVNGKIYK

-1614 TEKVNGVYKAI
+1614 TKKVNGVYKAI

-1790 DVNTWSENA
+1790 DVKTWSENA

-1855 IKVEKQKDDTYKAI
+1855 IKVKKQKDDTYKAI

-2149 IREEKQVVKFNELS
+2149 IREEKQVVKFNEPS

-2183 LHKSVEQGDATLE
+2183 LNKSVEQGDATLE

-2223 MNFKSKKQKDEV
+2223 MNFKSKKQKDGV

-2286 WSENAVKRGGFE
+2286 WSENAVKRGGLE
-2298 VTKADFDL
+2298 VTKADHDL
-2306 HKSISQG
+2306 HKSIPQG

-2374 TETAPSSTYNKI
+2374 TEIAPSSTYNKI

-2403 NDAKTWSENKVKR
+2403 NDVKTWSENKVKR

-2457 GQLIKVGETVMNIQ
+2457 GQLIKVGGTVMNIQ

-2498 VQPSEGYNMLMFD
+2498 VQPSEGYNMLTFD

-2547 YDLHKSIPQGD
+2547 HDLHKSIPQGD

-2711 MTINTKKQKDGVY
+2711 MTINTKKQKDGIY

-2744 ASKGYNLVTFDK
+2744 APKGYNLVTFDK

-2847 PHYIYESVKNT
+2847 PHYIYESAKNT

-3104 SATIVDRLFFN
+3104 SATIVDKLFFN

-3284 DGTFEVE
+3284 DGTIDVE

-3307 FEYAKYGDVE
+3307 FEHAKYGDVE

-3371 EYTVSGFAH
+3371 EYTVSGYAH

-3510 TGQLYTNENGKA
+3510 TGQLYTNDNGKA

-3670 EKGTVEVIFK
+3670 EKGTVEVVFK

-3708 HEDINDEGQTVVVK
+3708 HEDINDEGQTVEVK

-3739 GKAIGIVSGLVV
+3739 GKAIGIVSGLAV

-3757 GYAVSKRRKD
+3757 GFVVSKRRKD

>member
-14 TTRIVSFMMAFFMVF
+14 TTRIISFMMAFFMVF

-43 SQYGDPVTLTIKDAE
+43 SQYGDPVTLTIKDTE

-96 MDGENPMDLPVLNG
+96 MDGKNPTDLPVLNG
-110 QVNVPAIKDAVLSA
+110 QVNVPAIADAVLSA

-146 EKVKKNET
+146 ELEKQIETEKKKPANVEADKKDKRSKNEKET
-154 GEQLSKE
+154 IDDSKTIAEILLKADRSKVGEGTNVTPVDVVTVANTLINVNKTKA
-161 ERIEGLRENLKENA
+161 RTLDDFWV
-175 KEDKKIVDEFNL
+175 DK
-187 ESMQRD
+187 D
-193 KDGVKVMYT
+193 KDGIFDNFEAMEMQFDGLVPLYKISDDAEYLVAKPNVAQVENSKFLEYQIADSNMSGTTLDTVIYDKETGLLYVPKNVVLPNDPKYKRPEKIVRYGRTRIQFLLGVDKAAKDTKTKVKVDVEK
-202 PMNDK
+202 NDK
-207 AIDEVVEKVEHITN
+207 VDGEVSEAGTLEANTLSDSTKILLAKDDKSKKSIKKESIDEVRINGHKVDSEKVEYH
-221 ESIKEM
+221 EKE
-227 GDEFKP
+227 
-233 YINDMPEYVDG
+233 
-244 LLWLRTDDFYNRLQ
+244 
-258 RSVKFLGD
+258 
-266 TNFLNEDAKKAI
+266 
-278 DAGKQLPLSVTIDK
+278 
-292 ELLKK
+292 
-297 YNLSGAYEAT
+297 
-307 LAIKFMSTAHYAML
+307 
-321 DKRSRNEVNKL
+321 
-332 IDLNYKD
+332 
-339 TFPVLDMDKY
+339 
-349 TKYLSG
+349 
-355 LKFNSKTGKYT
+355 
-366 HHFSNGIFSDLFGGI
+366 
-381 SALDFYKFSKYI
+381 
-393 GKEPENLLDDE
+393 
-404 SLESFKEVQ
+404 
-413 KAETN
+413 
-418 KSASNAMSFG
+418 
-428 NYALSTYVL
+428 
-437 SSGNIYGGDPTNDGW
+437 
-452 MKLNLDV
+452 
-459 IEGENNYVK
+459 
-468 GIGSRA
+468 
-474 GTYQTIYFSPTGNI
+474 
-488 GSERV
+488 
-493 VMYCIMGNTEHLKGG
+493 
-508 KGYAYIYTTP
+508 
-518 YFLQYDAPKQAEM
+518 
-531 FKQGGPDMDWITASS
+531 
-546 LGDNPVRRLAVM
+546 
-558 SSYLEILQRGLGWNV
+558 
-573 DPMYDALNLLLT
+573 
-585 TGGTE
+585 
-590 NPFDNPK
+590 
-597 RSFTKPKDSYHWGSG
+597 
-612 ADESAKAQAW
+612 
-622 VDEQAKANGG
+622 
-632 TAVKPGWP
+632 
-640 GAGSSGFRWLVKKG
+640 
-654 TAPVDWNS
+654 
-662 TDKSAIRPLF
+662 
-672 EGRSWQRT
+672 
-680 PYIMAYQYGTRG
+680 
-692 GVSGYGGQS
+692 GV
-701 KISGGL
+701 
-707 WQVKSDD
+707 
-714 TLEIPEAAKL
+714 LEIPTKPADVDNVEVKMSNSFAKDVKRVVGSLLAPVKSLAGKPTILVSRTFYFNDDVYFNDVWDLKAHNVSTKSHNAKYEKAWSGGSKFGSDARSFQTVKSLLDHALTKSDADIIGAAIGNDAGFGYYTRHSTIAKQLVDAAHAQKAKL
-724 RVIKTSANTA
+724 EIKDSFNLSLNCAHARVGADFQWGYDATSKGSDDYGVRIRLLDTDGKTWALFGIISPSE
-734 ITQNNDN
+734 
-741 YNMAG
+741 AG
-746 ATYSYSGSES
+746 QAGFGFFGARIVVDKKTTETSLQLDKTDSRSGKGIAGVQFNLHEIV
-756 GTLTIGSNGKSD
+756 GNKDYVVGVKGSNGN
-768 YVDVKPGTYTIV
+768 YT
-780 ETSAPQGYKLNT
+780 EFNGDGRTNT
-792 TPKTVT
+792 LV
-798 VADGESTTVTMDGS
+798 
-812 AAEKPIFDRLSIKID
+812 
-827 KVVNGK
+827 
-833 KPNNFDL
+833 
-840 SGFEFTL
+840 
-847 SYTKNGFGSESA
+847 
-859 TWKTDSNGRIDF
+859 TDSNGRITVKVNDA
-871 GSEPSRG
+871 GSQYKYYFKEIRPANGYKMPSNPNTAQKSVSENSKQTFSMKNDTTTEKEKKALLSITKTSSQPSLGYSLAGATYYVSGENDSGYLYTGFDGTSNILELQPGSYMIKEVSAPEGFRLNPNPISVSLANNEHKSITLDGRYAEEPIMARIGLLLNKQINGDPVRQPLGNIRSLAGIQFKVSFYKGEYSSLWETRGHNPECSITLETNADGKLDLDTSNVVSG
-878 SWAYKD
+878 SWKYTD
-884 GGRNVFPLGQYTIR
+884 GSGHKAAPLGTITVEEVKTLEGLR
-898 ETKAIP
+898 LHGSAVYQVRANGQNAEVVHVSGLNNESAKIMENSTYFG
-904 GVRLTN
+904 GVRVIKL
-910 PLMSSFSVVD
+910 
-920 AGGTAVKRFNS
+920 
-931 GLFINS
+931 
-937 DNSTVDNDLPQ
+937 DNDFHES
-948 MGVKVTKLDDNFRTS
+948 K
-963 TEQGDGSLVGV
+963 EQGDASLEGV
-974 TYQIINRS
+974 QYDIINDSIGRVKLGDGRYINKGQKVTTITTKKVGNEYVAETSRYLLPS
-982 GRPIISKNTGIENN
+982 GTYTVKEVKSSEGYKNGGFEKKF
-996 GVIATI
+996 TI
-1002 KTVKQGNSFVATSDT
+1002 KDYSQDG
-1017 DLLPMGSYE
+1017 
-1026 IREIDPSTGYLN
+1026 GYTTLGVGTEN
-1038 GNFVQRFNINES
+1038 AVQRGNIE
-1050 NMNKGGIM
+1050 
-1058 DLNGPG
+1058 L
-1064 RENAI
+1064 
-1069 MRGSVEITKADF
+1069 TKADF
-1081 DWKKS
+1081 DFKKS
-1086 SPEGDADLSNVEYN
+1086 ESQGDATLEGTEYRL
-1100 IINKSKQPVFV
+1100 INKSKNPVFV
-1111 NGKTY
+1111 AGRIFEPGQEIKRY
-1116 NNNQVV
+1116 KAQKIGGEYKVV
-1122 TTIKTVLD
+1122 
-1130 SSGNYVAKIPARTL
+1130 IPEKTL
-1144 PYGTYDIVEVKTSE
+1144 PYGSYRIEEVKASLGYNMVAFSKDFKITKE
-1158 GYLNANWKKTFTIRS
+1158 GD
-1173 NNQVVKFSSSSE
+1173 VVKFNTSSNWS
-1185 WNENKVMRGGVEVI
+1185 ENKV
-1199 KADFDWK
+1199 
-1206 KSNPQGDSDLSNVEY
+1206 Q
-1221 NIINKSKHSV
+1221 
-1231 YVNGK
+1231 
-1236 TYKNGEVITTI
+1236 
-1247 KTTLD
+1247 
-1252 NGKYV
+1252 
-1257 AKLANNV
+1257 
-1264 LPYGTYQITEVKPS
+1264 
-1278 VGYLNANWSQ
+1278 
-1288 TFSIRKDKEVKK
+1288 
-1300 FDSSSNRWNE
+1300 
-1310 NKVMRGGLEVVKAD
+1310 RGGLEVVKAD
-1324 FDWKKSSPQGD
+1324 FDLDQSTPQGD
-1335 ADLLNVEYK
+1335 ATLEGVQYNV
-1344 VINKSKHP
+1344 VNRSKNA
-1352 VYVNGKTYKNG
+1352 VFVNGKRINVGDVVT
-1363 ETITTIK
+1363 TITTKKVDGIYK
-1370 TSLDNGRYVAKLA
+1370 AVLPNNA
-1383 DNTLPYG
+1383 LPYG
-1390 TYDVVEIKSSVGY
+1390 TYDVVEVKNAQGY
-1403 LNANWKQTFSI
+1403 LLTPYTKQIQI
-1414 RFDKEVKKFDS
+1414 RQDKEIVKLDYN
-1425 TSNKW
+1425 TVWNKD
-1430 NENKVMRG
+1430 KVQRG
-1438 GLEVTK
+1438 GLELTK

-1470 SKQPVFVNGQTYGVN
+1470 SKMPVVVNGQTYGVN

-1595 PVYVNGKVYK
+1595 PVYVNGKIYK

-1614 TEKVNGVYKAI
+1614 TKKVNGVYKAI

-1790 DVNTWSENA
+1790 DVKTWSENA

-1855 IKVEKQKDDTYKAI
+1855 IKVKKQKDDTYKAI

-2149 IREEKQVVKFNELS
+2149 IREEKQVVKFNEPS

-2183 LHKSVEQGDATLE
+2183 LNKSVEQGDATLE

-2223 MNFKSKKQKDEV
+2223 MNFKSKKQKDGV

-2286 WSENAVKRGGFE
+2286 WSENAVKRGGLE
-2298 VTKADFDL
+2298 VTKADHDL
-2306 HKSISQG
+2306 HKSIPQG

-2403 NDAKTWSENKVKR
+2403 NDVKTWSENKVKR

-2457 GQLIKVGETVMNIQ
+2457 GQLIKVGGTVMNIQ

-2498 VQPSEGYNMLMFD
+2498 VQPSEGYNMLTFD

-2547 YDLHKSIPQGD
+2547 HDLHKSIPQGD

-2711 MTINTKKQKDGVY
+2711 MTINTKKQKDGIY

-2744 ASKGYNLVTFDK
+2744 APKGYNLVTFDK

-2847 PHYIYESVKNT
+2847 PHYIYESAKNT

-3104 SATIVDRLFFN
+3104 SATIVDKLFFN

-3284 DGTFEVE
+3284 DGTIDVE

-3307 FEYAKYGDVE
+3307 FEHAKYGDVE

-3371 EYTVSGFAH
+3371 EYTVSGYAH

-3510 TGQLYTNENGKA
+3510 TGQLYTNDNGKA

-3670 EKGTVEVIFK
+3670 EKGTVEVVFK

-3708 HEDINDEGQTVVVK
+3708 HEDINDEGQTVEVK

-3739 GKAIGIVSGLVV
+3739 GKAIGIVSGLAV

-3757 GYAVSKRRKD
+3757 GFVVSKRRKD